1 MMAKFFKT
9 VLLTGSLVASLLPCT
24 AAFAD
29 SARFDLA
36 GPKLEIRVTRDG
48 KALPIANVPN
58 LQPADKLWL
67 HPDMPDT
74 QSVHYL
80 LIVAFLR
87 GTTNPPPDNWFFKIE
102 TWRKNVRQEGVT
114 ITVPNEAQQA
124 ILFLAPETGGDFT
137 TLRSSVRARPGVF
150 VRASQDLIEAG
161 FEQARIEKYIASL
174 RQVPPAETQR
184 LADHSALLA
193 RTLNLKPNDEC
204 FKRPVDLQYS
214 CLTQSGNQT
223 LLDDGHAQSI
233 VAGLASGANS
243 DFINAASY
251 TPLAG
256 GGNYSAY
263 VGALVDL
270 IRITSGLHTAQYQ
283 YIPAIA
289 APEQESL
296 NLRLNT
302 PPSFRNPK
310 SVIVIGLPAIQ
321 KAVPPPLRPSN
332 PNFVNCLVKPR
343 LVLPIEGAPLVYST
357 SFAHQLVLHL
367 NTPTPT
373 PDIPL
378 TPDAFRG
385 GLIIAPADERK
396 LLTPEP
402 TPQATVSPT
411 QHPLP
416 PGELSGTVLGQW
428 GFDSFTGPTVL
439 LQKAPGTGWRLISDA
454 PLIAGHENHVQLTAN
469 GTACIDSITLDGS
482 PATQQSASQSEI
494 QWKLAEPL
502 NLNDPD
508 TVNLT
513 LPLKAVTPGTLHIA
527 VHQFGESIPTT
538 VTAQTFSEP
547 ATLAHVHL
555 HAADTIATLTGTNLD
570 QVQQMAIDNLV
581 FTPAPLPATD
591 ADTTTPAS
599 TTTDELRLSLA
610 PGVAAPRLHAV
621 EKLTAH
627 ITLRD
632 GRVLSL
638 PLTVEPSRPYVTM
651 LNRNLV
657 QPADFP
663 LHLANDLDLPLT
675 QQLTFSL
682 KSVAPFPRA
691 GKIEIAS
698 PDGSLQT
705 ILTVPSG
712 SLVLQNPHTIL
723 ATLNPLKAFGASAFG
738 QLRLRAL
745 APDGTPGDWLPLATL
760 VRLPSLSNIRCTPDP
775 AAACTLLGSDLYL
788 IDAIASDSD
797 FTAPTA
803 VPDGFVGNTIELP
816 RPATAPATLSTTH
829 PATILLYLRL
839 RDDPTAAN
847 TITLPILP
855 QPPDLARGNAQP
867 KPGVL
872 SSDTVH

>member
-1 MMAKFFKT
+1 MMAKFLKT
-9 VLLTGSLVASLLPCT
+9 VLLTASLGASLLPCT
-24 AAFAD
+24 QAFAD

-36 GPKLEIRVTRDG
+36 GPKLEIRVSRDG
-48 KALPIANVPN
+48 KTLPIANVPN

-74 QSVHYL
+74 QSVRYL

-114 ITVPNEAQQA
+114 ITVPDEAQQA

-174 RQVPPAETQR
+174 RQIPPAETQR

-233 VAGLASGANS
+233 VAGLASGTNS

-332 PNFVNCLVKPR
+332 PDFVNCLVKPR

-357 SFAHQLVLHL
+357 AFAHQLVLHL
-367 NTPTPT
+367 NTPIPT

-385 GLIIAPADERK
+385 GLIIAPTEDRK
-396 LLTPEP
+396 LLSPAP
-402 TPQATVSPT
+402 TTQTTVSPN

-416 PGELSGTVLGQW
+416 PGEISGTVSGQW

-439 LQKAPGTGWRLISDA
+439 LQKAPGTGWKLISDA
-454 PLIAGHENHVQLTAN
+454 PLIAGHENHVLLTAN
-469 GTACIDSITLDGS
+469 GTACVDSITLDGS
-482 PATQQSASQSEI
+482 PVSQPSSQSEI
-494 QWKLAEPL
+494 HWKLGDAL
-502 NLNDPD
+502 NTETPN
-508 TVNLT
+508 TVDLT
-513 LPLKAVTPGTLHIA
+513 LPLKAVNPGALHIA
-527 VHQFGESIPTT
+527 VHQFGESTPAI

-547 ATLAHVHL
+547 ATISQVHL

-570 QVQQMAIDNLV
+570 QVQQMAIDNLI
-581 FTPAPLPATD
+581 FTPATLPATD
-591 ADTTTPAS
+591 ADTAPAAPTS
-599 TTTDELRLSLA
+599 TDELRLSLA
-610 PGVAAPRLHAV
+610 PGLAAPKLHPA

-657 QPADFP
+657 QPADLP

-682 KSVAPFPRA
+682 KSTAPFPRA

-738 QLRLRAL
+738 PLRLRAL

-760 VRLPSLSNIRCTPDP
+760 VRLPSLTNIRCTPDP
-775 AAACTLLGSDLYL
+775 AATCTLLGSDLYL
-788 IDAIASDSD
+788 IDTIAADPD
-797 FTAPTA
+797 FTAPIT
-803 VPDGFVGNTIELP
+803 VPDGFVSNSIELP
-816 RPATAPATLSTTH
+816 RPASAPATLSSTR

-839 RDDPTAAN
+839 RDDPAAAN

-867 KPGVL
+867 KPGA
-872 SSDTVH
+872 SSNDPVH